1 MNNTAIRQYVQEL
14 IEKHNTCSPFQL
26 AELCGI
32 QLVYA
37 PIKSLRGYY
46 IKSSRIKIIVISTE
60 ADDAHLGYIC
70 AHELGHALLHDGL
83 NVHCMT
89 SHGYFSAGRYERE
102 ADFFATELLLA
113 RDMQENEDASIYD
126 AAALHGVPMR
136 IAENYAEYA
145 GGRKSWQ
152 Q

>member
-70 AHELGHALLHDGL
+70 AHELCHALLHDKINMHYL
-83 NVHCMT
+83 T
-89 SHGYFSAGRYERE
+89 TKSYFPAGIYERKLTYLPRSCFWPG
-102 ADFFATELLLA
+102 AWKQAAITRIFPYTTSCAAMAFRKKLLK
-113 RDMQENEDASIYD
+113 
-126 AAALHGVPMR
+126 H
-136 IAENYAEYA
+136 
-145 GGRKSWQ
+145 
-152 Q
+152 

>member
-46 IKSSRIKIIVISTE
+46 IKSSRVKIIVISTE

-70 AHELGHALLHDGL
+70 AHELGHALLHDKINMHYL
-83 NVHCMT
+83 T
-89 SHGYFSAGRYERE
+89 TKSYFPAGRYERE
-102 ADFFATELLLA
+102 ADVFATELLLA
-113 RDMQENEDASIYD
+113 GSMEAGCHYEDFSIYD
-126 AAALHGVPMR
+126 FMHSNGIPEKV
-136 IAENYAEYA
+136 AEAWSTYHTNL
-145 GGRKSWQ
+145 
-152 Q
+152 